1 MFLFV
6 CSMPSEVGRG
16 RRFLKH
22 LERVERRKLKN
33 SNRRVNDERRM
44 AANADVHL
52 VRQVQG
58 LQRSDAT
65 SRLDAAGAA
74 EMGNGSQNQLGG
86 HERIEIEIF
95 EVRREVAGANEDFRN
110 RYEHSQEMSAQ
121 TNVSDHFD
129 TILSSSAINFY
140 PMSATLTGS
149 SYFASN
155 VLLSGLS
162 DNEICDHTELFQY
175 DGLDGREIFCTINQ
189 ELILPGEMCRQLKV
203 TRSL

>member
-1 MFLFV
+1 
-6 CSMPSEVGRG
+6 MPSEVGRG

-65 SRLDAAGAA
+65 SRSDAAGAA
-74 EMGNGSQNQLGG
+74 EMGRNGSQNQLGV

-110 RYEHSQEMSAQ
+110 RYEHSQEMRER
-121 TNVSDHFD
+121 TNFSDYFD

-140 PMSATLTGS
+140 PMSAALTGS
-149 SYFASN
+149 SYLESN
-155 VLLSGLS
+155 VLLSGMS
-162 DNEICDHTELFQY
+162 DNEICDHTELFPY

-189 ELILPGEMCRQLKV
+189 ELVLPGEMCRQLKV
-203 TRSL
+203 IRSLQIL